1 MVDYAKFASLLLA
14 PENAE
19 HVRLHDLAP
28 NAAAVGYGAE
38 ATRSHDPLG
47 KPQLCVPWGTS
58 DDERWNMRR
67 EEDRHTGRVDSLRGA
82 LHNQK
87 PTLNRDQLAHAMR
100 GMRAAHFT
108 DEDLDALLN
117 IADSRDDGVISLD
130 AFVASMGDLSKNTCR
145 IIGPKQARSSGV
157 MEALTWHGGY
167 GERGR
172 RSSSKEMKQ
181 WLERPDVFPAGSF
194 HANKFHGMFSNIG

>member
-19 HVRLHDLAP
+19 RVRLHDLAP
-28 NAAAVGYGAE
+28 NAAAVGYGRE
-38 ATRSHDPLG
+38 STRWHDPLG
-47 KPQLCVPWGTS
+47 KPQLCAPWGTS

-67 EEDRHTGRVDSLRGA
+67 QEDHHAGRVDGLRGA

-87 PTLNRDQLAHAMR
+87 ASLNRDQLALAMR
-100 GMRAAHFT
+100 AMRKQHFT

-117 IADSRDDGVISLD
+117 IADERGDGVISLD
-130 AFVASMGDLSKNTCR
+130 AFVASMGDFSKNTCR
-145 IIGPKQARSSGV
+145 IVGPKQARSSGV
-157 MEALTWHGGY
+157 TEALTWHGGF

-172 RSSSKEMKQ
+172 RASKKEMKQ
-181 WLERPDVFPAGSF
+181 WLERPDVFPAGSV
-194 HANKFHGMFSNIG
+194 HANKFHGMF